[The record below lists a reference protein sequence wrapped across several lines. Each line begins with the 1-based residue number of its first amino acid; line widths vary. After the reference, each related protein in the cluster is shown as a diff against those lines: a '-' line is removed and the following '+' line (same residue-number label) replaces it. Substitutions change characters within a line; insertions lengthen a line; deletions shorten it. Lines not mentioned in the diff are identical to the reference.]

1 MTAKQLLSSPEFTPL
16 GVRKPFWFSNA
27 FYVWKQSFMASH
39 DRSGVSSA
47 HHQPDSFPHPAV
59 RHIVSFEHRCMSSAV
74 QSSVPVRNPMQRAA
88 SACIHVSAHRTARH
102 DVLHG
107 RKPISQPDQSM
118 KMSFRIFPH
127 SPVLSVTHSL
137 SAHSRNSEQSSI
149 LKCRSMS
156 VPIAPHGMTFCK
168 AKS

>member
-1 MTAKQLLSSPEFTPL
+1 MSENNPAWHRMTGAEFPPRIIIRILFRT
-16 GVRKPFWFSNA
+16 RA
-27 FYVWKQSFMASH
+27 ERCM
-39 DRSGVSSA
+39 
-47 HHQPDSFPHPAV
+47 
-59 RHIVSFEHRCMSSAV
+59 VSFEHRCMSSAV

-102 DVLHG
+102 DVLQD
-107 RKPISQPDQSM
+107 RKPISQPDRCM

-137 SAHSRNSEQSSI
+137 SAHSCNFEQSSL

-156 VPIAPHGMTFCK
+156 GPIAPRGMTFCK
-168 AKS
+168 AGSHSVSRIDL